1 MSKIT
6 RPPKL
11 ETIIIKKIAQTSK
24 PFLEK
29 VQQLNQ
35 SSFQNLID
43 YAKEEKNE
51 DEFTNAVLHHAN
63 QYSEIDGFYESCL
76 QLFIEHQAT
85 DKKGRYLSWDK
96 IKYKHGKNAEKI
108 WLATKLNRLLSQNTL
123 AFHTEQQDYFFR
135 FTIPNS
141 MQALLHFIDKTSS
154 YYNIQLISQ
163 KDKYI
168 LSMEEAITS
177 AQMEGAATTR
187 KIAKELITSRPDKPK
202 NDYEKMVINNYRL
215 MKKVIKLKDEPL
227 SIDLILDLHRTATHD
242 VIENNAISGEFRQS
256 DDFFI
261 PDVHG
266 DIAHQPPPF
275 QQIPELMSRLCD
287 FANTEHDG
295 FKRPEFMHPIVKAI
309 ILHFL
314 IGYIHPFGD
323 GNGRTARA
331 LFYWFMLKNGYAL
344 FEYVSISRL
353 LQKAV
358 TGYGESYLYAERD
371 DLDMS
376 YFIYF
381 QLSKIKQA
389 IDDFK
394 QYVERETQAR
404 QNFTAQILDFV
415 QQHGLDERQI
425 EILKMAVAEKGKT
438 FIAKELV
445 TQFKISENTARKLLR
460 ELADL
465 KLLAPLKSGNAIL
478 FVAPAD
484 LVARLQK

>member
-1 MSKIT
+1 MFLPVGMKMVKHIEPTVSQLKDLSNQNNQVNIVL
-6 RPPKL
+6 PPEQEMNDVSAEMGKL
-11 ETIIIKKIAQTSK
+11 IK
-24 PFLEK
+24 EC
-29 VQQLNQ
+29 
-35 SSFQNLID
+35 
-43 YAKEEKNE
+43 Y
-51 DEFTNAVLHHAN
+51 
-63 QYSEIDGFYESCL
+63 
-76 QLFIEHQAT
+76 QLFQTHQAI
-85 DKKGRYLSWDK
+85 DEKGRYLYWDK
-96 IKYKHGKNAEKI
+96 IKHKYGKQAEKV
-108 WLATKLNRLLSQNTL
+108 WAATKINRLLMRKPL
-123 AFHTEQQDYFFR
+123 VLTEKYEFYFC
-135 FTIPNS
+135 IPDT

-154 YYNIQLISQ
+154 HYNIQLINQ
-163 KDKYI
+163 KDKHI

-187 KIAKELITSRPDKPK
+187 KIAKELITRRPDKPK
-202 NDYEKMVINNYRL
+202 NDYEKMVINNYHL
-215 MKKVIKLKDEPL
+215 MKKVVELKDEPL
-227 SIDLILDLHRTATHD
+227 NIDLILDLHRTATRD

-256 DDFFI
+256 DDFAI
-261 PDVHG
+261 YDG
-266 DIAHQPPPF
+266 ENNLLHQPPPHEDVA
-275 QQIPELMSRLCD
+275 ELMNAFCD
-287 FANTEHDG
+287 FANAEHDG
-295 FKRPEFMHPIVKAI
+295 FRQPEFIHPIVKAI

-314 IGYIHPFGD
+314 MGYIHPFGD

-344 FEYVSISRL
+344 FEFVSISRL
-353 LQKAV
+353 LQQAN
-358 TGYGESYLYAERD
+358 TSYGKSYVYTECD
-371 DLDMS
+371 DLDMT

-381 QLSKIKQA
+381 QLDKIKQA

-394 QYVERETQAR
+394 QYVERENQAR

-438 FIAKELV
+438 FIAKELA
-445 TQFKISENTARKLLR
+445 TQFKISENTARKLLK

>member
-1 MSKIT
+1 MKISK
-6 RPPKL
+6 PPKL
-11 ETIIIKKIAQTSK
+11 DDIFLQMFLPVGKRIVQHIEPTISQLEDLSNQNKQISFALPPEQEMNDVSTEMGKLIK
-24 PFLEK
+24 EC
-29 VQQLNQ
+29 
-35 SSFQNLID
+35 
-43 YAKEEKNE
+43 Y
-51 DEFTNAVLHHAN
+51 
-63 QYSEIDGFYESCL
+63 
-76 QLFIEHQAT
+76 QLFQTHQAI
-85 DKKGRYLSWDK
+85 DEKGRYLYWDK
-96 IKYKHGKNAEKI
+96 IKHKYGKQAEKV
-108 WLATKLNRLLSQNTL
+108 WAATKINRLLMRKTL
-123 AFHTEQQDYFFR
+123 VLTEKYEFYFC
-135 FTIPNS
+135 IPDT

-154 YYNIQLISQ
+154 HYNIQLINQ
-163 KDKYI
+163 KDKHI

-187 KIAKELITSRPDKPK
+187 KIAKELITRRPDKPK
-202 NDYEKMVINNYRL
+202 NDYEKMVINNYHL
-215 MKKVIKLKDEPL
+215 MKKVIELKDEKL
-227 SIDLILDLHRTATHD
+227 SIDLILDLHRTATRD

-256 DDFFI
+256 DDFAI
-261 PDVHG
+261 YDG
-266 DIAHQPPPF
+266 ENNLLHQPPPHEDVA
-275 QQIPELMSRLCD
+275 ELMNAFCD
-287 FANTEHDG
+287 FANAEHDG
-295 FKRPEFMHPIVKAI
+295 FRQPEFIHPIVKAI

-344 FEYVSISRL
+344 FEFVSISRL
-353 LQKAV
+353 LLQAS
-358 TGYGESYLYAERD
+358 TGYGKSYVYTERD
-371 DLDMS
+371 DLDMT

-381 QLSKIKQA
+381 QLDKIKQA
-389 IDDFK
+389 IDDFEK
-394 QYVERETQAR
+394 YVERETKAR